1 MRNTAKQSRARQSK
15 AECCFSRMVPTLAH
29 KLHACFGLPAMELP
43 WQPRWQHGSPSSA
56 AQPVLASE
64 GAARPSYLPGGAEQP
79 VITQLSDD
87 TLYSDAAQ
95 SAAARRRMLKMKN
108 RKPSRTESD
117 ADDEESQADPVAR
130 RPRIDFSV
138 IQHNIDTF
146 ESALLQL
153 HLQTQ
158 SLRAHLTIIRRQLEQ
173 IKQEQD
179 REQFK
184 QREHEAVW
192 CTFDSDELL
201 GMCSD

>member
-1 MRNTAKQSRARQSK
+1 MATWQPQQ
-15 AECCFSRMVPTLAH
+15 CCT
-29 KLHACFGLPAMELP
+29 ACFGF
-43 WQPRWQHGSPSSA
+43 
-56 AQPVLASE
+56 
-64 GAARPSYLPGGAEQP
+64 
-79 VITQLSDD
+79 
-87 TLYSDAAQ
+87 
-95 SAAARRRMLKMKN
+95 
-108 RKPSRTESD
+108 
-117 ADDEESQADPVAR
+117 R

-158 SLRAHLTIIRRQLEQ
+158 SLKAHLTIIRRQMKQ
-173 IKQEQD
+173 FKQEQD

-192 CTFDSDELL
+192 DAFDSDELL

>member
-1 MRNTAKQSRARQSK
+1 
-15 AECCFSRMVPTLAH
+15 MVVWAVADH
-29 KLHACFGLPAMELP
+29 I
-43 WQPRWQHGSPSSA
+43 SA
-56 AQPVLASE
+56 
-64 GAARPSYLPGGAEQP
+64 
-79 VITQLSDD
+79 
-87 TLYSDAAQ
+87 
-95 SAAARRRMLKMKN
+95 
-108 RKPSRTESD
+108 
-117 ADDEESQADPVAR
+117 
-130 RPRIDFSV
+130 

-173 IKQEQD
+173 FKQEQD

-192 CTFDSDELL
+192 DAFDSDELL